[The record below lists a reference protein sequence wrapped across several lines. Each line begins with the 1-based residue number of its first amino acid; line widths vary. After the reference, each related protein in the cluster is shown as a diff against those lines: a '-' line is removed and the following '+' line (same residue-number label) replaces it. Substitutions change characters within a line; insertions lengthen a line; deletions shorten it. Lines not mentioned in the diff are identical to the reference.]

1 MCTIANINARIA
13 ANPEL
18 ERKKRL
24 SRYQVNPEIAK
35 KASKKW
41 RLANLDKD
49 KANKFNYHKKQM
61 QVNMQ
66 YKLSYSLRIRLKK
79 AILNNHK
86 SGSAVECLGCS
97 IDDFCIY
104 LESKFE
110 PWMTWDNYG
119 KYDKDRPTWHI
130 DHIKPCCSFDL
141 TNPEEQRKCF
151 HYTNLQPLWAIDNLR
166 KATK

>member
-66 YKLSYSLRIRLKK
+66 
-79 AILNNHK
+79 
-86 SGSAVECLGCS
+86 
-97 IDDFCIY
+97 
-104 LESKFE
+104 
-110 PWMTWDNYG
+110 
-119 KYDKDRPTWHI
+119 
-130 DHIKPCCSFDL
+130 
-141 TNPEEQRKCF
+141 
-151 HYTNLQPLWAIDNLR
+151 PLWQKDHELKTVEDLNG
-166 KATK
+166 T